1 MTESVPSLAE
11 LDRALRE
18 ARSGIGAGELHGS
31 LTGYLCAGGSA
42 GAQAWLQALQLD
54 DPGMLPA
61 QLAGRLYEDCR
72 RQLDDPDF
80 GFQPLLPD
88 DDASLAERAEALVAW
103 CRGFLG
109 GAGLA
114 GLDARALSDDADEI
128 LRDFAGIAASQLD
141 YADDEEDEA
150 ALAEVQEFVRIG
162 VLLLQRELAGAR
174 APRAKRLH

>member
-1 MTESVPSLAE
+1 MTESVPNLAD

-42 GAQAWLQALQLD
+42 GAQEWLQALQLD
-54 DPGMLPA
+54 DPGTLPA
-61 QLAGRLYEDCR
+61 QLAATLYEDCR

-88 DDASLAERAEALVAW
+88 EDAPLAERAEALVAW

-114 GLDARALSDDADEI
+114 GLDARSLSDDADEI
-128 LRDFAGIAASQLD
+128 LRDFAGIAASRLD
-141 YADDEEDEA
+141 YTDDEEDEA

-162 VLLLQRELAGAR
+162 VLLLQRELADAA
-174 APRAKRLH
+174 APRNKRLH

>member
-1 MTESVPSLAE
+1 MTDIAPSLAE

-18 ARSGIGAGELHGS
+18 TRSGIGAGELHGS

-42 GAQAWLQALQLD
+42 GAQEWLRALQLD
-54 DPGMLPA
+54 DPGTLPA
-61 QLAGRLYEDCR
+61 ALAGQLYEDCR

-80 GFQPLLPD
+80 SFQPLLPD
-88 DDASLAERAEALVAW
+88 EDASLAERADGLVAW

-114 GLDARALSDDADEI
+114 GLDARSLSDDADEI
-128 LRDFAGIAASQLD
+128 LRDFAGIAGSQLD

-174 APRAKRLH
+174 APAARRLH